1 MHRYIFVLMA
11 MVVLFMVPV
20 CAAAELPIQDITA
33 VTADGVRHIIHAE
46 IAQTDE
52 QRTQGLMYRTEMPE
66 DHGML
71 FVFPLS
77 QPLGFW
83 MRNTLISLDMVFLND
98 DGLVS
103 YIHKSAIP
111 QDETII
117 ESRGPVSRVLEL
129 NGGAAERMGLKV
141 GDRLYNETYFGNKLA
156 E

>member
-1 MHRYIFVLMA
+1 MRRYIFVLMA
-11 MVVLFMVPV
+11 LLVFF
-20 CAAAELPIQDITA
+20 AAPARAAEELPIRDIVA

-46 IAQTDE
+46 IALTDE
-52 QRTQGLMYRTEMPE
+52 QRTHGLMYRTEMPE

-71 FVFPLS
+71 FVFPVA

-83 MRNTLISLDMVFLND
+83 MRNTLISLDMVFLNE

-103 YIHKSAIP
+103 FIHKNAIP

-129 NGGAAERMGLKV
+129 NGGTAERMGLKV